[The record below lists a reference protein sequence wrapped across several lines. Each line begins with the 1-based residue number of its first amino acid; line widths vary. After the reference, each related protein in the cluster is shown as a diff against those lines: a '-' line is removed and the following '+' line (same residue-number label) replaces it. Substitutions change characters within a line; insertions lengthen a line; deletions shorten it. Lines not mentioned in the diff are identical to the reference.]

1 MKQRYRLFRRSWGMF
16 YWIDDTTGK
25 QGSLKTKDPAE
36 AKRLLHAKNE
46 TVHLPSFNLRMARVY
61 LQASDPKAVTRTWQY
76 VMDQIIAAKQ
86 GDTQHRWKTEAK
98 SKAYDCIRD
107 VLLVETQAEHF
118 LRVLTSP
125 KVSTNVHL
133 RRIHNFALD
142 MNWLG
147 CPVIPKRQWPKIEYG
162 EKRAIT
168 LDEHEKIVAR
178 ELNPERRHFYELL
191 WHLGA
196 SQSDLAHLHPE
207 DIDWIDRTI
216 TFNRKKTGS
225 LAQIHFGGEAMKVL
239 SELPKS
245 GPLFPYLI
253 TVRPGDRATEFKQ
266 RCVGLDIKGVSLHS
280 YRYAWAERAKSCG
293 YPERFAQQALGHNSK
308 AVHRAYAKKAVV
320 KVPSLEEYETA
331 HEQKKLVLVQ
341 FAVNS

>member
-25 QGSLKTKDPAE
+25 QGSLKTKESAE

-46 TVHLPSFNLRMARVY
+46 TVHLPSFNLKMARVY

-107 VLLVETQAEHF
+107 VLLVETQAKHF

-168 LDEHEKIVAR
+168 VDEHEKIVAR
-178 ELNPERRHFYELL
+178 ELNPERRRFYELL

-196 SQSDLAHLHPE
+196 SQSDLAHLHAE

-225 LAQIHFGGEAMKVL
+225 LAQIHWRRKNVSVNCSSPFLHPFVGA
-239 SELPKS
+239 SE
-245 GPLFPYLI
+245 
-253 TVRPGDRATEFKQ
+253 
-266 RCVGLDIKGVSLHS
+266 
-280 YRYAWAERAKSCG
+280 
-293 YPERFAQQALGHNSK
+293 
-308 AVHRAYAKKAVV
+308 
-320 KVPSLEEYETA
+320 
-331 HEQKKLVLVQ
+331 
-341 FAVNS
+341 